1 MVNVPEKEV
10 CLYDGTNFVKGYP
23 ILSMK
28 DGGKKNLE
36 TSVKDE
42 QAPVSIY
49 SKQFPSADKTL
60 VLAAGG
66 YVIDVSRGAPRSP
79 GFYLSRQDCN
89 ELAMLTRAGTKVT
102 ILREKGA
109 AQ

>member
-1 MVNVPEKEV
+1 MPEKEIG
-10 CLYDGTNFVKGYP
+10 LSDGTDLVKGYP

-28 DGGKKNLE
+28 DGGKKNVE
-36 TSVKDE
+36 TTVKDE

-49 SKQFPSADKTL
+49 SRQFPSADKTL

-66 YVIDVSRGAPRSP
+66 YVIDAARGTPRSP

-89 ELAMLTRAGTKVT
+89 ELAMLTRPGTKVT
-102 ILREKGA
+102 ILRGKGEEP
-109 AQ
+109 

>member
-60 VLAAGG
+60 VLAAGAM
-66 YVIDVSRGAPRSP
+66 SLTFPA
-79 GFYLSRQDCN
+79 
-89 ELAMLTRAGTKVT
+89 ELPVHRAF
-102 ILREKGA
+102 I
-109 AQ
+109 